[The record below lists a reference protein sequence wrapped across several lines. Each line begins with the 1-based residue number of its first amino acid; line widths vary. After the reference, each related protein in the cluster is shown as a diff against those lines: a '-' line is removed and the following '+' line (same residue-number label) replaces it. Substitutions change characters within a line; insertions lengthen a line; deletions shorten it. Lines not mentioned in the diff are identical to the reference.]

1 MPFLADVVIR
11 LALSLAALAAGVA
24 VPSAPEGTLF
34 EQVNALRA
42 QQGRRA
48 LRQCQGAVTVA
59 RTRAQDMAEEGYFS
73 HVSPEGAS
81 ARTLLRRRGIG
92 AGWGEAIAWT
102 EGMPAGDGIDE
113 VVHWWNGSPKHHRVM
128 MSPYRC
134 AGTGIARRAR
144 GTMYVFV
151 GIRQG

>member
-1 MPFLADVVIR
+1 MPFLADVVVR
-11 LALSLAALAAGVA
+11 LALSLVALTTGVA

-34 EQVNALRA
+34 EHVNALRA

-48 LRQCQGAVTVA
+48 LRQCQKAVTVA
-59 RTRAQDMAEEGYFS
+59 RTRAQDMAEQGYFS
-73 HVSPEGAS
+73 HVSPEGTS
-81 ARTLLRRRGIG
+81 ARTLLRLRGIG

-102 EGMPAGDGIDE
+102 EGMPADDGIGG

-134 AGTGIARRAR
+134 AGTGIARGAR